1 MRLPFTIY
9 DGKKSQVCTY
19 EDLFIIV
26 EFNLDATVYSRETEW
41 FGLRHKKHYGM
52 GTLILL
58 YASIKAVMQNNYGLP
73 WGHAITVVDSTRI
86 FSITCKDLHKWR
98 GNPMVRLMMQL
109 EGLF

>member
-26 EFNLDATVYSRETEW
+26 ELGLDATVYSRETEW
-41 FGLRHKKHYGM
+41 FGFRHKKHYGM

-58 YASIKAVMQNNYGLP
+58 YASIKAIHQNANYLP
-73 WGHAITVVDSTRI
+73 HGYISAVDSTRI
-86 FSITCKDLHKWR
+86 FSITCRDLHKWR
-98 GNPMVRLMMQL
+98 NNPFIKLMMQM
-109 EGLF
+109 EDGV